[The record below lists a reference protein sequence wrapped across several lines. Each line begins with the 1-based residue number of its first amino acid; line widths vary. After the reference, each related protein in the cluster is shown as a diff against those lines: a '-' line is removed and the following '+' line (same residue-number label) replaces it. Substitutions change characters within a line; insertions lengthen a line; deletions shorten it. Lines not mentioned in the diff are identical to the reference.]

1 MCHQHDLRFIFE
13 PLPDDAFEVFLQIL
27 TSRFRLKPTRIQRP
41 RARRRHG
48 IS

>member
-1 MCHQHDLRFIFE
+1 MRHQHDLRLIFE
-13 PLPDDAFEVFLQIL
+13 PLPDDACDVFLQIL
-27 TSRFRLKPTRIQRP
+27 TSWFRLKPTGVQRP

>member
-1 MCHQHDLRFIFE
+1 MRHQHDLRFIFE

-27 TSRFRLKPTRIQRP
+27 TSRFRPKPTCIQRP
-41 RARRRHG
+41 SARRRHG

>member
-13 PLPDDAFEVFLQIL
+13 PLPDDAFKVFLQIL
-27 TSRFRLKPTRIQRP
+27 TSRFRPKPTCIQRP

>member
-13 PLPDDAFEVFLQIL
+13 PLPDDACDVFLQFL
-27 TSRFRLKPTRIQRP
+27 TSRFRMKPTGVQRP

>member
-1 MCHQHDLRFIFE
+1 MCRQHDLRLIFE
-13 PLPDDAFEVFLQIL
+13 PLPDDAFGVFLQIL
-27 TSRFRLKPTRIQRP
+27 TSWFRLKPTGVQRP

>member
-1 MCHQHDLRFIFE
+1 
-13 PLPDDAFEVFLQIL
+13 L
-27 TSRFRLKPTRIQRP
+27 TSWFRLKPTCIQRP

>member
-1 MCHQHDLRFIFE
+1 MRHQHDLRFIFE
-13 PLPDDAFEVFLQIL
+13 PLPDDAFEVPLQVL
-27 TSRFRLKPTRIQRP
+27 TCRFRLKPTRIQRP

>member
-13 PLPDDAFEVFLQIL
+13 PLPDNAFEVFIQIL